1 MSVETNNT
9 WASCDAALLWEGAR
23 VELRA
28 LQKSKVRMLHV
39 LMTRQC
45 SSLMFYTEGFFLHTF
60 AAFCKREI
68 YIPTVMNNSQ
78 PQI

>member
-9 WASCDAALLWEGAR
+9 WASCDAALLWEGRR

-45 SSLMFYTEGFFLHTF
+45 SSLVFYTEGFFYTPLQPF
-60 AAFCKREI
+60 VKGR
-68 YIPTVMNNSQ
+68 YIFLQS
-78 PQI
+78 